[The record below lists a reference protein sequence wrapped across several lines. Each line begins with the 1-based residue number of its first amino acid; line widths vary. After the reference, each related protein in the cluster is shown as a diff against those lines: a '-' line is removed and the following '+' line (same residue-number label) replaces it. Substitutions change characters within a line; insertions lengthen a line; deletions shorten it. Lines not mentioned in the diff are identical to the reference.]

1 MNQVIDRRVV
11 FASAAN
17 FRDLGGL
24 PIADGEVKR
33 GEIYRSATLARL
45 SDDDLPSFES
55 LGINTVFDLRT
66 AAESSADPDRLPQ
79 GARYLPLDVL
89 ADGTAG
95 VAHAVAQL
103 RHNPESVNDLLA
115 GSRVDDMLM
124 QSYREFITIASAQ
137 NAYRAF
143 FEEVASAGREGAALF
158 HCTAGK
164 DRTGVLAASMLL
176 ALGASDAEIVAD
188 YGRSGPNIEAIHERS
203 RPVMG
208 VLMAQLGIDL
218 DAAARAAAGD
228 KPFDEFAMAQMLDVV
243 RKGYGDPLTPL
254 RAAGLSDG
262 LVAALRE
269 KAQAA

>member
-164 DRTGVLAASMLL
+164 DRTGWAAAALLMLL
-176 ALGASDAEIVAD
+176 GADEATIRAD
-188 YGRSGPNIEAIHERS
+188 YLQTNDDYLPTLEPLFASARDRGVDPELLRTAFSVKNEYLDTAMNQLETSFGTVERYFTE
-203 RPVMG
+203 G
-208 VLMAQLGIDL
+208 LGLAPATID
-218 DAAARAAAGD
+218 A
-228 KPFDEFAMAQMLDVV
+228 
-243 RKGYGDPLTPL
+243 L
-254 RAAGLSDG
+254 RARLTA
-262 LVAALRE
+262 
-269 KAQAA
+269 